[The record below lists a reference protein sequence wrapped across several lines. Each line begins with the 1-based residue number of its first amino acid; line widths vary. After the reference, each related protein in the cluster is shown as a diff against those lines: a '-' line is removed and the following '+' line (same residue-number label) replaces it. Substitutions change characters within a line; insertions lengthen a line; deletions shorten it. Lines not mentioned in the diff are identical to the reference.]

1 MDTQKRWIELLLAGS
16 SDSAMHFANDSFD
29 VLKHL
34 CYILN
39 FGRMLKDVHFIMG
52 TISGGRDTD
61 RRDTKYKSSKAKTS
75 AVIR

>member
-1 MDTQKRWIELLLAGS
+1 MDTQKRWIEPLLADS

-52 TISGGRDTD
+52 RISGGRDTAEGIQSINHQK
-61 RRDTKYKSSKAKTS
+61 RQLQQ
-75 AVIR
+75 